1 MREER
6 LNDYLILLS
15 IYQTCRYK
23 EVSFLKFLL
32 SRERDVDAFC
42 AKAREE
48 RSVSQLLKVYPKGFI
63 PPHLKRFREKA
74 MAKQSARNEES
85 QDNECTVQEQ
95 PNAIRNPFAPLDAA

>member
-1 MREER
+1 MREEG

-23 EVSFLKFLL
+23 EVSFLRFVL

-42 AKAREE
+42 QGKRRKKRQPAIE
-48 RSVSQLLKVYPKGFI
+48 VYPKGFI

-74 MAKQSARNEES
+74 MENARQSARNVES
-85 QDNECTVQEQ
+85 QDIECTVQEW
-95 PNAIRNPFAPLDAA
+95 PPKSNTVHL